1 MNFSSDPINNIENLI
16 AKNKTKSI
24 SIYFVVVLCIII
36 VFALLPIIKI
46 DISSQSRG
54 IIKSYKDNVPLTIIV
69 SGKIVWQNLK
79 NNQSVRKGDTLIKI
93 S

>member
-24 SIYFVVVLCIII
+24 SIYFVIVLCIITAL
-36 VFALLPIIKI
+36 ALLPIIKI

-54 IIKSYKDNVPLTIIV
+54 IIKSYKDNVPLTTIV

-79 NNQSVRKGDTLIKI
+79 NNQSVIKGDH
-93 S
+93 

>member
-79 NNQSVRKGDTLIKI
+79 NNQSFNF
-93 S
+93 

>member
-24 SIYFVVVLCIII
+24 SIYFVIVLCIITAI
-36 VFALLPIIKI
+36 ALLPIIKI

-54 IIKSYKDNVPLTIIV
+54 IIKSYQDNVPLT
-69 SGKIVWQNLK
+69 
-79 NNQSVRKGDTLIKI
+79 NNCY
-93 S
+93 